1 MSLMYLAGQDIP
13 TSREGLI
20 HIPTPAGMGARHN
33 PYPFGQ
39 YVEDIHHALDMNGIA
54 VANEEY
60 VVGHEG
66 QRLFG
71 MMELAPKPL
80 EGELITAKDWN
91 LTLGLRGS
99 HDQSIARGLV
109 LGSQTIVCSNLMFD
123 GDLGKF
129 VTMQTTNIG
138 SRLPS
143 LIRGAVARIPEVA
156 RRTEQ
161 RYDIYKNFEMR
172 QRWGDAALV
181 EIHRRGGLSGA
192 QLSRAISEWDRP
204 SHEEHAEHG
213 FSAWRLMQAC
223 TESLKP
229 TGQTVNMNIVQDRSE
244 RVSSFIDEITEMDR
258 MLGAAA

>member
-1 MSLMYLAGQDIP
+1 MSLMYLAGQDVP
-13 TSREGLI
+13 MNRSQLAGV
-20 HIPTPAGMGARHN
+20 PTPAGLGARHN
-33 PYPFGQ
+33 PYPFGR

-71 MMELAPKPL
+71 MMELAPKAV

-109 LGSQTIVCSNLMFD
+109 LGSQTIICSNLMFD
-123 GDLGKF
+123 GNLGKF
-129 VTMQTTNIG
+129 TTMQTTNVG
-138 SRLPS
+138 SRLPG
-143 LIRGAVARIPEVA
+143 LIRQAVSHIPEVA
-156 RRTEQ
+156 ARIEQ
-161 RYDIYKNFEMR
+161 RYDSYKNFEMR
-172 QRWGDAALV
+172 PRWGDAALV

-192 QLSRAISEWDRP
+192 QLARAVQEWDRP
-204 SHEEHAEHG
+204 VHEEHAEFG
-213 FSAWRLMQAC
+213 YSAWRLMQAC

-229 TGQTVNMNIVQDRSE
+229 TGQNVNMNLVQDRSE
-244 RVSSFIDEITEMDR
+244 RVSSFIDEVVGI
-258 MLGAAA
+258 

>member
-1 MSLMYLAGQDIP
+1 MSLMYSGNDELM
-13 TSREGLI
+13 TREQVARVA
-20 HIPTPAGMGARHN
+20 TPAGMGARHN
-33 PYPFGQ
+33 PYPFGA
-39 YVEDIHHALDMNGIA
+39 YVEDIHHALDVNGIA
-54 VANEEY
+54 VANEEFA
-60 VVGHEG
+60 VGNDG

-71 MMELAPKPL
+71 MMQLAPKPL

-123 GDLGKF
+123 GNLGKF
-129 VTMQTTNIG
+129 TTMQTTHIG
-138 SRLPS
+138 SRLPQ
-143 LIRGAVARIPEVA
+143 LIRAAVSRIPEVA
-156 RRTEQ
+156 HRTEQ

-181 EIHRRGGLSGA
+181 EIFRRGGLSGA

-204 SHEEHAEHG
+204 AHEENAEYG

-223 TESLKP
+223 TEALKP
-229 TGQTVNMNIVQDRSE
+229 TGAQVNMNIVQDRSE
-244 RVSSFIDEITEMDR
+244 RVSSFIDEVTDMDR
-258 MLGAAA
+258 LLAA